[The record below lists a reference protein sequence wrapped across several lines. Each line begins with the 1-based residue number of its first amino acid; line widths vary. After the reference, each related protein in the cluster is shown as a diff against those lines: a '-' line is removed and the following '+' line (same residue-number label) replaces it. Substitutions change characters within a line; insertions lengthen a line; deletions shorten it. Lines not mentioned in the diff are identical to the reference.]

1 MLGGEE
7 VNALEGHTAGSA
19 EAESVATVQAEAVV
33 SVKLG
38 VLKGLIRG
46 AISEA
51 DRNRGGEDNTTEM
64 GATVDTSRKAPP
76 CQPALPPASPWGHRR
91 AAKHAPMDLPP
102 ASPCQSSVAAMN
114 SAAPGHGHRRAAS
127 HAPMDIAEPLQVGE
141 PVGAGRMAA
150 THLHHPFRNLVEEP
164 SVLPLVLEHMA
175 GVGLVAVVDW
185 ASPTGPRA
193 DDDVFSFPKALRLG

>member
-1 MLGGEE
+1 MRIRAIEHCVLGGEE

-76 CQPALPPASPWGHRR
+76 CQPAVPPGSPWGLRR
-91 AAKHAPMDLPP
+91 AAK
-102 ASPCQSSVAAMN
+102 
-114 SAAPGHGHRRAAS
+114 

>member
-1 MLGGEE
+1 MRIRTIEHCVLGGEE
-7 VNALEGHTAGSA
+7 AAEAEAGNALVGCAAGSA

-64 GATVDTSRKAPP
+64 GATVDT
-76 CQPALPPASPWGHRR
+76 
-91 AAKHAPMDLPP
+91 
-102 ASPCQSSVAAMN
+102 
-114 SAAPGHGHRRAAS
+114 
-127 HAPMDIAEPLQVGE
+127 
-141 PVGAGRMAA
+141 MAA

-175 GVGLVAVVDW
+175 GVGLVAVVDG

-193 DDDVFSFPKALRLG
+193 DNVVISFPKAL